1 MGSGTGSTGVVENN
15 LSNGRSFFESVSVRM
30 EHRLSH
36 GLSVIGDYM
45 FSRLIEQDTWLN
57 DTDPEPEK
65 RISPFDHPNHF
76 VLGATYALPIG
87 KDRLVNLQSRWAN
100 AILGGWTVNGIYT
113 AQTGAPLDLNNGQVN
128 GHAFNTSVFDTKAAD
143 QSQFH
148 IRTFSTTFLNLRSAG
163 IDNLDASIMKQ
174 FQIRETMYFQ
184 LRMEAFNA
192 VNHPVFGA
200 PVTTISSTT
209 FGQITPQGNLPR
221 QIQLGARFVF

>member
-1 MGSGTGSTGVVENN
+1 M
-15 LSNGRSFFESVSVRM
+15 
-30 EHRLSH
+30 
-36 GLSVIGDYM
+36 
-45 FSRLIEQDTWLN
+45 
-57 DTDPEPEK
+57 
-65 RISPFDHPNHF
+65 
-76 VLGATYALPIG
+76 
-87 KDRLVNLQSRWAN
+87 
-100 AILGGWTVNGIYT
+100 
-113 AQTGAPLDLNNGQVN
+113 N

-148 IRTFSTTFLNLRSAG
+148 IRTFSTTFLNLRSAESTTWT
-163 IDNLDASIMKQ
+163 LPVMKQ

-221 QIQLGARFVF
+221 QIQLGARLVF